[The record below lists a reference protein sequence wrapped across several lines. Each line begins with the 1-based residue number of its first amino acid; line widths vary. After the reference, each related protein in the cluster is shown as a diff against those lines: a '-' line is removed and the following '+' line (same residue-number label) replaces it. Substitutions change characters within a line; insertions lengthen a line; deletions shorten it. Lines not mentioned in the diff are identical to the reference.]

1 MDAIKIALQLTRLE
15 MRAEIHE
22 ALLIKLRVALPLS
35 TDLISL
41 LDSREQVLLE
51 LEEIA
56 AVLER
61 NFFSSE
67 FAAFDDSEKALYSD
81 EFREI
86 VEHMKSYVMA
96 FAPVVPVA

>member
-15 MRAEIHE
+15 MRAELHE
-22 ALLIKLRVALPLS
+22 ALLIKLRVALPL
-35 TDLISL
+35 TTGQVDLL
-41 LDSREQVLLE
+41 ESREEVLLE

-81 EFREI
+81 EFREL

-96 FAPVVPVA
+96 FAPVS

>member
-1 MDAIKIALQLTRLE
+1 MDAIKVALQLTRLE

-35 TDLISL
+35 TDLVSL
-41 LDSREQVLLE
+41 LDSREQAHLE

-67 FAAFDDSEKALYSD
+67 FAAFDDSEKALCSD

-96 FAPVVPVA
+96 FAPIAPVA

>member
-1 MDAIKIALQLTRLE
+1 MDAIKMALQLTRLE
-15 MRAEIHE
+15 MRAELYE
-22 ALLIKLRVALPLS
+22 ALLMKLRVALPLS
-35 TDLISL
+35 TGQVDLKE
-41 LDSREQVLLE
+41 SRAQVLLE
-51 LEEIA
+51 LEDIA

-96 FAPVVPVA
+96 YAPIA

>member
-1 MDAIKIALQLTRLE
+1 MDSIKIALQLTRLE

-35 TDLISL
+35 TGLIDLL
-41 LDSREQVLLE
+41 ESRKQILLE

-56 AVLER
+56 AVLEK

-86 VEHMKSYVMA
+86 VEHMKSYVVA
-96 FAPVVPVA
+96 FAPLV

>member
-35 TDLISL
+35 ADQVSL
-41 LDSREQVLLE
+41 LESREQILLE
-51 LEEIA
+51 LEEMA

-96 FAPVVPVA
+96 FAPVA